1 MHACAHGL
9 RDIYTLVFIC
19 CHYSLVSFPVL
30 YPFPSGSVEFHDS
43 LLTTIYPY
51 LVGVLL
57 TTTLVTRSSSQYLLE
72 IWYIYYPSVMSSN
85 NSRTNSPQPPA
96 LVPSTASS
104 SVSVIVKIPP
114 FWPADPELW
123 FAQVDAQF
131 TTKGITAQ
139 RTKFDHVIAS
149 LSPEFASEQKRLQQ
163 LFNTEEL
170 GDRTPSQL
178 VRCMNQL
185 LGDKA
190 ATADRS
196 FLRELFL
203 QRLPLNVRMVLAAAT
218 KESDDLET
226 IAALADKI
234 SEVATPAVTSVEIPQ
249 LSSEVEQL
257 RTQISDLQTLV
268 RSFQRTPRSR
278 SKSKSRDSRQR
289 SASPA
294 PASSLCWYHNR
305 FGEKASKCVPPCN
318 WNSGND
324 TAGR

>member
-1 MHACAHGL
+1 
-9 RDIYTLVFIC
+9 
-19 CHYSLVSFPVL
+19 
-30 YPFPSGSVEFHDS
+30 
-43 LLTTIYPY
+43 
-51 LVGVLL
+51 
-57 TTTLVTRSSSQYLLE
+57 
-72 IWYIYYPSVMSSN
+72 MSNN

-96 LVPSTASS
+96 PVPSTASS
-104 SVSVIVKIPP
+104 NVSVIVKIPP

-149 LSPEFASEQKRLQQ
+149 LSPEFASEVRDLILKPPTTTPYDALKAQLIKRTTASEQKRLQQ

-178 VRCMNQL
+178 LRRMNQL

-196 FLRELFL
+196 FLCELFL

-234 SEVATPAVTSVEIPQ
+234 GEVATPAVTSVEIPQ

-257 RTQISDLQTLV
+257 RVQISDLQTLV
-268 RSFQRTPRSR
+268 QSFQRTPHPR